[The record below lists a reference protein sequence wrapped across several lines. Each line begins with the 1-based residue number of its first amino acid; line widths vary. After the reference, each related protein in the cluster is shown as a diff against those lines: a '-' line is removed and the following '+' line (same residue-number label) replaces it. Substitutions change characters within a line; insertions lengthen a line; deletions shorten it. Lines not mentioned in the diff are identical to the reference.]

1 MRPHLSC
8 LHLETAPGGGLLPN
22 AGDPWARGR
31 AWGAGSWWRALG
43 KRIEVTD
50 SRRPPEPSRGPP
62 GPKAAPAPPR
72 VTPASGQR
80 TFCVAA
86 LSPFPVITGLSPEAQ
101 ILSRPETY
109 PDFEVDF
116 SYSWMS
122 TQNLVSRTDFI
133 PLRVVACTKSTNSSR
148 DLNFACAA
156 FLNLAF
162 LNSIS
167 RLISPN

>member
-1 MRPHLSC
+1 MSVTAGRGPNSP
-8 LHLETAPGGGLLPN
+8 LETTARRSPPQP
-22 AGDPWARGR
+22 AGAEPRSPWAQSCPRPS
-31 AWGAGSWWRALG
+31 AGNSSFGTKDFL
-43 KRIEVTD
+43 
-50 SRRPPEPSRGPP
+50 
-62 GPKAAPAPPR
+62 
-72 VTPASGQR
+72 
-80 TFCVAA
+80 VAA

>member
-1 MRPHLSC
+1 MDRALQGC
-8 LHLETAPGGGLLPN
+8 GLQGVRGGGGACRSLRGGGRIPRERPQPD
-22 AGDPWARGR
+22 AARRSQG
-31 AWGAGSWWRALG
+31 
-43 KRIEVTD
+43 EV
-50 SRRPPEPSRGPP
+50 PP

-122 TQNLVSRTDFI
+122 TQKLVSRTDFI
-133 PLRVVACTKSTNSSR
+133 PLRVVACTKSTKYSSR

-156 FLNLAF
+156 FLNLDF
-162 LNSIS
+162 LSSIS
-167 RLISPN
+167 RLISSNCII